1 MYRIHLLPGGER
13 PAQAPLRHRDPCE
26 LRLNGMGMCMVT
38 GFSIQI
44 AQLIGAGRLRQVQSV
59 MRQAMMVAVGVGLLF
74 AALAVGISGVLPVWL
89 GGVMHLRSR
98 RQGTPFSR
106 RSTGE
111 RRHTK
116 YIIRI
121 VVTISLTTVPRAA
134 PATPIPAPKKVRSAP
149 RSVTVRVGKMNRE
162 LNTTFIQHMRIL
174 RALGVRMSPLHW
186 SILPPAPRGGDQ
198 RRPAGLAGGRAGR
211 VRGLLPVLFHLRLR
225 PAGGAPAA

>member
-1 MYRIHLLPGGER
+1 MVPRGATIR
-13 PAQAPLRHRDPCE
+13 VPAIWAREVVTRS
-26 LRLNGMGMCMVT
+26 RAMGMARRMV
-38 GFSIQI
+38 
-44 AQLIGAGRLRQVQSV
+44 V
-59 MRQAMMVAVGVGLLF
+59 
-74 AALAVGISGVLPVWL
+74 
-89 GGVMHLRSR
+89 VMHLRSR
-98 RQGTPFSR
+98 RQGMPFSR

-186 SILPPAPRGGDQ
+186 SMLPPAC
-198 RRPAGLAGGRAGR
+198 RRSTTGR
-211 VRGLLPVLFHLRLR
+211 PQ
-225 PAGGAPAA
+225 P